1 MSATQQASLS
11 RPQSDVSAAV
21 GLVGLAGLF
30 AWVAFARAFPWL
42 AERFDWPVPYDTLGG
57 PNAALVG
64 LLLDDVLIAQK
75 RQRRVNIVFPLA
87 PHIV

>member
-42 AERFDWPVPYDTLGG
+42 AERFD
-57 PNAALVG
+57 G
-64 LLLDDVLIAQK
+64 LEEDPQT
-75 RQRRVNIVFPLA
+75 RSHSP
-87 PHIV
+87 

>member
-30 AWVAFARAFPWL
+30 AWVAFAR
-42 AERFDWPVPYDTLGG
+42 EKV
-57 PNAALVG
+57 
-64 LLLDDVLIAQK
+64 
-75 RQRRVNIVFPLA
+75 
-87 PHIV
+87 

>member
-1 MSATQQASLS
+1 MSATQQATLS

-64 LLLDDVLIAQK
+64 LLAAAIPMALWSVVEIGRAH
-75 RQRRVNIVFPLA
+75 V
-87 PHIV
+87 